1 MWHQT
6 IKSKNM
12 ELQKKIGCV
21 ILNLRQNMHSQS
33 GVRITQQDIAD
44 EADITLRYYQLLEA
58 GKKMP
63 TLSVAEKIAKAFNLK
78 LSEFCVL
85 VEEYE

>member
-1 MWHQT
+1 
-6 IKSKNM
+6 M

-21 ILNLRQNMHSQS
+21 ILNLRQNMHSQG

-58 GKKMP
+58 GEKMP